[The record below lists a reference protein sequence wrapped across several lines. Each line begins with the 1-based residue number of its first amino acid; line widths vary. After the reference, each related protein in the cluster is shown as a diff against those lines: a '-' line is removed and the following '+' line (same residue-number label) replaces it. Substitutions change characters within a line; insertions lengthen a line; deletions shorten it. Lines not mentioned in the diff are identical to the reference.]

1 MHIYFMASLKTNVI
15 LNFINAVTGIIFPV
29 VTFPYA
35 ARVLLPEG
43 IGTVN
48 FLQSIVAYIVLLT
61 SLGIPM
67 YAVREV
73 AKYRDDIII
82 RNQITIEILLLSVIL
97 CLFGYVVVAVLGACV
112 PQISAQLGVFY
123 ALSLRALCFRLL
135 AALALFLFVKDKED
149 LLIYAF
155 VLVGSTVGN
164 NLINFVHL
172 RKWLPMCSIRW
183 KELRIWRHLLPSLR
197 IFVFNLV
204 TSIYLNLNTVMLGFM
219 RGDDAVGFYTAGNKL
234 SHVLLRVVASLG
246 VVLLPRCSNLIETGQ
261 IEAFSKVTS
270 KSYRLVVGVS
280 LPCIVGLIVL
290 AIPVI
295 RIFCGDDFLE
305 AVPVLCW
312 TAPVILFIGLSNV
325 IGLQILYPLGKE
337 SIVIWST
344 VGGAV
349 LNFILNLLLIS
360 PYGAVGAAI
369 STFSAEFVVLFIQIL
384 VGRSY
389 LPIRL
394 YEWDYLNY
402 LLASGVLFVVLYG
415 LTFWIVNSWLLIM
428 VSVMI
433 GAFSYIGFLWFKRDV
448 LFLEVLGYIT
458 KLIKK

>member
-1 MHIYFMASLKTNVI
+1 M
-15 LNFINAVTGIIFPV
+15 
-29 VTFPYA
+29 
-35 ARVLLPEG
+35 
-43 IGTVN
+43 
-48 FLQSIVAYIVLLT
+48 
-61 SLGIPM
+61 
-67 YAVREV
+67 
-73 AKYRDDIII
+73 
-82 RNQITIEILLLSVIL
+82 
-97 CLFGYVVVAVLGACV
+97 
-112 PQISAQLGVFY
+112 
-123 ALSLRALCFRLL
+123 
-135 AALALFLFVKDKED
+135 
-149 LLIYAF
+149 
-155 VLVGSTVGN
+155 
-164 NLINFVHL
+164 
-172 RKWLPMCSIRW
+172 
-183 KELRIWRHLLPSLR
+183 
-197 IFVFNLV
+197 
-204 TSIYLNLNTVMLGFM
+204 
-219 RGDDAVGFYTAGNKL
+219 
-234 SHVLLRVVASLG
+234 
-246 VVLLPRCSNLIETGQ
+246 
-261 IEAFSKVTS
+261 
-270 KSYRLVVGVS
+270 
-280 LPCIVGLIVL
+280 IVL